1 MEYTKNL
8 NPAYFEEFPTKAN
21 CGSFA
26 FNIEEW
32 YDPIGDEYFSAE
44 DRDEWIREM
53 YNNDYSLDELADM
66 YVEELTEQVLKDFNL
81 EIRLITHFSE
91 VQSNEE
97 VIALRAWCYYS
108 EDDWS
113 DWDFHFKVLRDGIWQ
128 EKCGCESVRFCLKDE
143 WSYGTRTYNSE
154 TIYFAHRV
162 I

>member
-8 NPAYFEEFPTKAN
+8 NPAYFEEFPTEAN

-32 YDPIGDEYFSAE
+32 YNPEKHFIASVGNIDK
-44 DRDEWIREM
+44 WIQEM
-53 YNNDYSLDELADM
+53 YESGYSLDELANI
-66 YVEELTEQVLKDFNL
+66 YVEDLVGQVLEDFHL
-81 EIRLITHFSE
+81 EIRLITRFSE

-128 EKCGCESVRFCLKDE
+128 EKCGCESVRFCLRDE

-154 TIYFAHRV
+154 TVYFAHRV